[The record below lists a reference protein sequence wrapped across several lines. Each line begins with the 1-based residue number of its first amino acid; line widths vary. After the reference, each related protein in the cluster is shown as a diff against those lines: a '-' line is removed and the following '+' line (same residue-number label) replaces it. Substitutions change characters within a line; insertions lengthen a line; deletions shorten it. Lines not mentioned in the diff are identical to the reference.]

1 MSASYSVLYCH
12 KRTPQVGEFIIN
24 TALETAKFKME
35 GLDLVRAFLLV
46 IRGRKH
52 HMMTESGK
60 GLKSSFI
67 KNSLQ

>member
-1 MSASYSVLYCH
+1 
-12 KRTPQVGEFIIN
+12 
-24 TALETAKFKME
+24 ME